1 MSYETTIRV
10 PEQPVG
16 HKDVVFKVR
25 KDGEILG
32 RLKVSK
38 GAIVWLPGKKSK
50 GYRLNW
56 EQLARLAK
64 DNGRHGNYPV

>member
-10 PEQPVG
+10 PERPVG

-38 GAIVWLPGKKSK
+38 GQSCGFPVRRAK
-50 GYRLNW
+50 GI
-56 EQLARLAK
+56 
-64 DNGRHGNYPV
+64 G